1 VNWDLTGQKLGRYVL
16 REVIGRGGMA
26 VVYRASQPTIGR
38 EVAVKVIMTGAAR
51 HPALLSRFEQGTLS
65 GAKLQHPH
73 ILPIYDYGVEGPY
86 LYVVTAYLPG
96 GTLSQRIAISA
107 EGLALEEVVRITTQ
121 LASALDYAHG
131 RGVVHRDVKPG
142 NVLLDGQDNAYLS
155 DFGIAQLLDAVGEV
169 PGVTFGTYAYMA
181 PELVVSSAAGP
192 ASDIYAL
199 GVVIF
204 EMLTGRRPFEIRDR
218 ESFLAVHAEP
228 STPDILRWRPSLPPG
243 VRVVVAQAM
252 NPDPLARPPHA
263 SALAVVLARAAG
275 LSIASPTADAEAES
289 AVAAPEAGEGGHA
302 APAPPERAPLWR
314 DIESA
319 AGLPETEDPA
329 TEPYL
334 KDTPPPFPPPQPS
347 QPPQFPQPP
356 QPSQPSQFPQFSQPP
371 QFPQSPQPPQS
382 PPLPPF
388 PPLPSAGGWAANGHS
403 PPTDIPVP
411 TQQGGFGPTDS
422 DEMAEEERMVDILLW
437 ALFGLSLM
445 ALAVLLVMVLS
456 SLGEPSGGV
465 IR

>member
-1 VNWDLTGQKLGRYVL
+1 VNRDLTGQKLGRYVL

-38 EVAVKVIMTGAAR
+38 EVAVKVIATGAAR

-181 PELVVSSAAGP
+181 PELIVSSAAGP

-289 AVAAPEAGEGGHA
+289 TAPAPEAGEGGHA
-302 APAPPERAPLWR
+302 APPELAPLWR
-314 DIESA
+314 DVESVT
-319 AGLPETEDPA
+319 GLPETEDPD
-329 TEPYL
+329 TEPYP
-334 KDTPPPFPPPQPS
+334 KDTPPPLSP
-347 QPPQFPQPP
+347 
-356 QPSQPSQFPQFSQPP
+356 PP
-371 QFPQSPQPPQS
+371 QFPQSPQPPQFPQSPQPSPFPQFSQPPQS
-382 PPLPPF
+382 PPLPPS

-411 TQQGGFGPTDS
+411 TQQGIFDPTGS

-437 ALFGLSLM
+437 ALFGFTLM
-445 ALAVLLVMVLS
+445 ALAVLLVMVAT